1 MTNPTVLYL
10 LVREQ
15 QRRRPA
21 PRRRSTPNALAAL
34 HRRRG
39 WLARLRLVVTR
50 VRPPAQVPARPAPVP
65 ARRAMG
71 CAA

>member
-1 MTNPTVLYL
+1 MTRSTVLYL

-15 QRRRPA
+15 QRHRPG
-21 PRRRSTPNALAAL
+21 PRRRSTPSAPAAV
-34 HRRRG
+34 HRRG
-39 WLARLRLVVTR
+39 WLERLRDAVTGVGR
-50 VRPPAQVPARPAPVP
+50 AAPAAARPAPAP